1 MPQEERLPV
10 FVYGTLKPGGR
21 LFHHIS
27 HAVVEAVPAAI
38 YGRLYDTPFG
48 YPLLLDAGDESCP
61 LITGML
67 LFPLDE
73 LYEEML
79 RIIDVIELEAGFEK
93 GVREVF
99 TEEGTTVR
107 AVVYY
112 YREAPR
118 YAHPYE
124 GTCWE

>member
-1 MPQEERLPV
+1 VTEERLPV
-10 FVYGTLKPGGR
+10 FTYGTLKPGGR

-27 HAVVEAVPAAI
+27 HAVRETVPASI
-38 YGRLYDTPFG
+38 CGRLYDTPFG
-48 YPLLLDAGDESCP
+48 YPLLLDAGNEECP
-61 LITGML
+61 LIAGTL
-67 LFPLDE
+67 IFALDE

-79 RIIDVIELEAGFEK
+79 RIMDVIELEAGFER

-99 TEEGTTVR
+99 TESGRRVR
-107 AVVYY
+107 ALVYF

-124 GTCWE
+124 GSSWE